1 MDGWAIALVPAHNE
15 ASRIGCSVTAL
26 RTIESVAFVVV
37 VDDGSSDQTAQL
49 AVAAG
54 ARCLRLEKNHGKGQA
69 LNAGIAAIKHWL
81 LIANLAPPGALLLAD
96 ADLGPSAVHLD
107 ELVQPVLAG
116 RLELAIADLPP
127 QRGAAGFAIAMT
139 MARRTLLRHAGRDM
153 NEPLSGQRAIAWP
166 ALGFLYPFA
175 CGFGVEVA
183 MSIDALQAGLRV
195 GEIAVPVTHRA
206 TRRDS
211 GGIGHRARQAAAI
224 AIVAV
229 RLEVRSLP
237 RLRRAM
243 LKL

>member
-15 ASRIGCSVTAL
+15 GSRIACSVAAL
-26 RTIESVAFVVV
+26 RSIETVAFVVV
-37 VDDGSSDQTAQL
+37 VDDGSSDRTAQL

-54 ARCLRLEKNHGKGQA
+54 ARCLRLEKNLGKGQA
-69 LNAGIAAIKHWL
+69 MNAGIAAIKHWL

-96 ADLGPSAVHLD
+96 ADLGPSAVHLK

-127 QRGAAGFAIAMT
+127 QRGAAGFGIGMA
-139 MARRTLLRHAGRDM
+139 MARRTLLRHGGRDM
-153 NEPLSGQRAIAWP
+153 NEPLSGQRAIAWA

-183 MSIDALQAGLRV
+183 MTIDALQAGLRV
-195 GEIAVPVTHRA
+195 GEIAVPVSHRA
-206 TRRDS
+206 TRRDP
-211 GGIGHRARQAAAI
+211 GGMVHRARQAAAI
-224 AIVAV
+224 AIEVV
-229 RLEVRSLP
+229 RREVRTLP

>member
-1 MDGWAIALVPAHNE
+1 MDRWAIALIPAHNE
-15 ASRIGCSVTAL
+15 ASRIASSVAAL
-26 RTIESVAFVVV
+26 RSIEAVAFVVV
-37 VDDGSSDQTAQL
+37 VDDGSSDRTTQL

-54 ARCLRLEKNHGKGQA
+54 ARCLRLEKNLGKGQA
-69 LNAGIAAIKHWL
+69 LNAGISAIKHWL

-96 ADLGPSAVHLD
+96 ADLGRSAAHLE

-127 QRGAAGFAIAMT
+127 QRGAAGFGIAMT
-139 MARRTLLRHAGRDM
+139 MARRMLLRHGGRDM

-183 MSIDALQAGLRV
+183 MTIDALQAGLRV
-195 GEIAVPVTHRA
+195 GEIAVPVRHRA
-206 TRRDS
+206 TGRDPS
-211 GGIGHRARQAAAI
+211 GMVHRSRQAAAI
-224 AIVAV
+224 AIEVA
-229 RLEVRSLP
+229 RREVRSLP